1 MRDKLPKNERRT
13 IPMTEIRAESNGSI
27 VGYAAVF
34 NQKSE
39 LLYGS
44 FREVINPG
52 AFKST
57 LTNDIRALW
66 NHDTAYVLG
75 RNTAGTLQLAEDER
89 GLRVEITP
97 PDTQWARD
105 LMVSVRRGDI
115 SQMSFGFNV
124 KKDSWSAT
132 QEDGTQTRT
141 LEEIDLHEVSVVTF
155 PAYPQTSIVAR
166 SIESKLDDVAELVAL
181 ADEDK
186 LSAEVLTN
194 LKRQFERLENKI
206 SAENARIKAD
216 LELKSLALDL
226 LLI

>member
-1 MRDKLPKNERRT
+1 MIEMPQNERRT
-13 IPMTEIRAESNGSI
+13 IPMTEIRAESDGKI
-27 VGYAAVF
+27 TGYAAVF

-44 FREVINPG
+44 FREVIKPG
-52 AFKST
+52 AFSNT
-57 LTNDIRALW
+57 LQNDIRALW

-75 RNTAGTLQLAEDER
+75 RNTAGTLQLKEDDR
-89 GLRVEITP
+89 GLRVEISP

-105 LMVSVRRGDI
+105 LMVSIKRGDI

-124 KKDSWSAT
+124 RKDSWT
-132 QEDGTQTRT
+132 EPDGQGVSERE
-141 LEEIDLHEVSVVTF
+141 LLDVNLHEVSVVTF
-155 PAYPQTSIVAR
+155 PAYPQTSVSAR
-166 SIESKLDDVAELVAL
+166 SVENVLDDVAELVAL

-186 LSAEVLTN
+186 LSAETLSN

-206 SAENARIKAD
+206 SADNARIKAD
-216 LELKSLALDL
+216 LDHKQRSLDL

>member
-1 MRDKLPKNERRT
+1 MKDQLPQNERRT
-13 IPMTEIRAESNGSI
+13 VPMTEIRAENGGKI
-27 VGYAAVF
+27 TGYAAVF

-44 FREVINPG
+44 FREVIKPG
-52 AFKST
+52 AFKNT
-57 LTNDIRALW
+57 LGNDIRALW

-75 RNTAGTLQLAEDER
+75 RNAAGTLQLAEDER

-105 LMVSVRRGDI
+105 LMVSIKRGDI

-124 KKDSWSAT
+124 KKDAWTDPDSNGVA
-132 QEDGTQTRT
+132 ERELLDVN
-141 LEEIDLHEVSVVTF
+141 LHEVSVVTF
-155 PAYPQTSIVAR
+155 PAYPQTSISAR
-166 SIESKLDDVAELVAL
+166 SIENKLDDVAELVAL

-186 LSAEVLTN
+186 LSAETLSN

-206 SAENARIKAD
+206 SAQNAQLKAD
-216 LELKSLALDL
+216 LELKSKALDL